1 MEMFALMS
9 RLIVLALLSMFVNG
23 TAINDDNVQII
34 SLNESQY
41 CFVNQNTI
49 RVSDNFTSELQDII
63 NKTEHVI
70 ISTTINSTVIFI
82 APSNGSRCHSS
93 DEDDN
98 GISKGLY
105 AILMV
110 IYLITVLIAIAN
122 ITLHV
127 VFKELRTMAGVL
139 VMAMC
144 SVMIMVMIVSI
155 IFLTY
160 SFINDG
166 IENPTACVVLHSIL
180 FYLILL
186 YQASKLIIQFQFAYF
201 MYKSYKLQSQDSIDK
216 RRMMIKFVIFSLM
229 LSMLCF
235 LSAVLID
242 LAVTGQFYSNRD
254 LLCFGRQFVDLEN
267 VSVFRVVSIAE
278 LALFVI
284 IEIIVFSIGLIL
296 YFLVNK
302 SCCKTI
308 STNFRITIALAST
321 IGVAI
326 ILLTILNVTET
337 SNEDTIPV
345 VSSGILIEQLS
356 LFLLF
361 VSSSRV
367 RKGLRKIYTKS
378 STSPIQ
384 SRESTEEHHVGG
396 VIKELCTP
404 LVL

>member
-1 MEMFALMS
+1 METVDLVSLLIAL
-9 RLIVLALLSMFVNG
+9 AFLSMFVNG
-23 TAINDDNVQII
+23 TVTDDNVEVI

-41 CFVNQNTI
+41 CIVNKNTI
-49 RVSDNFTSELQDII
+49 RVSDNFTTELQDII

-93 DEDDN
+93 DEDNN
-98 GISKGLY
+98 GISNGLFI
-105 AILMV
+105 ILMV
-110 IYLITVLIAIAN
+110 IYLITVLIAFAN

-139 VMAMC
+139 AMAMC

-166 IENPTACVVLHSIL
+166 IEDPTACVVLTSTL
-180 FYLILL
+180 FYLILM

-201 MYKSYKLQSQDSIDK
+201 MYKSYKLQPQDTIDK
-216 RRMMIKFVIFSLM
+216 RCMMMKFVIFGLT
-229 LSMLCF
+229 LSMLCL
-235 LSAVLID
+235 LSAIVID
-242 LAVTGQFYSNRD
+242 LAVTGQFYSKRNS
-254 LLCFGRQFVDLEN
+254 LCFGRQFDLDN
-267 VSVFRVVSIAE
+267 ISVFRVVSIAE
-278 LALFVI
+278 FALFVI

-302 SCCKTI
+302 SCCKTL

-326 ILLTILNVTET
+326 ILLIILNATET
-337 SNEDTIPV
+337 SNEDTLPV
-345 VSSGILIEQLS
+345 VSSGILMEQLL

-367 RKGLRKIYTKS
+367 RKGLRKIFVDTKS

-384 SRESTEEHHVGG
+384 SKESTEEHHVGG

>member
-1 MEMFALMS
+1 MVALMS
-9 RLIVLALLSMFVNG
+9 RLIVLAFLSMFVNG
-23 TAINDDNVQII
+23 TAMNGDNVEII

-49 RVSDNFTSELQDII
+49 RVSDNFTRELQNII

-70 ISTTINSTVIFI
+70 ISTTINSTMIFI
-82 APSNGSRCHSS
+82 ALSNGSSCPSS
-93 DEDDN
+93 DEDNN
-98 GISKGLY
+98 GISKGLFT
-105 AILMV
+105 ILMV
-110 IYLITVLIAIAN
+110 IFVITILVAIAN
-122 ITLHV
+122 ITIHL
-127 VFKELRTMAGVL
+127 VFKEMRTMAGVL

-166 IENPTACVVLHSIL
+166 SEDPTACVVFNSIL
-180 FYLILL
+180 FYLILM
-186 YQASKLIIQFQFAYF
+186 YQESKLIIQFKFAYF
-201 MYKSYKLQSQDSIDK
+201 MYKSYKIQSQDAIDK
-216 RRMMIKFVIFSLM
+216 RRMMIKFVIFGLM

-235 LSAVLID
+235 LSAILID
-242 LAVTGQFYSNRD
+242 LAVTGQFYSKRD
-254 LLCFGRQFVDLEN
+254 SLCFGRQFVDLEN
-267 VSVFRVVSIAE
+267 VSVFRVVSIAQF
-278 LALFVI
+278 ALFVI

-302 SCCKTI
+302 SCCKTL

-326 ILLTILNVTET
+326 ILLTILNATET
-337 SNEDTIPV
+337 SNKDTIPV
-345 VSSGILIEQLS
+345 VSSGILMEQLL

-367 RKGLRKIYTKS
+367 RKGLRKIQRVLYLRS
-378 STSPIQ
+378 NQEIQ
-384 SRESTEEHHVGG
+384 KNTMLVEL
-396 VIKELCTP
+396 IKNCVHP
-404 LVL
+404 